1 MTTKNNNE
9 STVATAAGST
19 NNLPITIKAL
29 IEAGA
34 HFGHQTTKWNPKMLP
49 YIYGE
54 RNGIHIINLDLTLK
68 AWEKARKFIHETIAS
83 GGNILFVGT
92 KQQAREIVKAES
104 ERSESFC
111 VTSRW
116 LGGTLSN
123 FETIKNSI
131 DRMRKLEDLLTK
143 ADDETS
149 DVELNK
155 KEKLMIRRQLEK
167 LSANLGGI
175 RNMRKVPDVIFVVDV
190 NKEDIAV
197 AEAEKLHIPV
207 VALVDTNCN
216 PNKIAYPIPSND
228 DANRTVKL
236 FVSTIADTVIQ
247 ARAEYRAKV
256 PANDKQENNSRNSN
270 GGKSKKVDSEIRKDK
285 GDKGDKAVE
294 GAEAGEL
301 LVSNQEAAVN

>member
-1 MTTKNNNE
+1 MTNK
-9 STVATAAGST
+9 VADNSGNSAGS
-19 NNLPITIKAL
+19 NNTAISIKTL

-49 YIYGE
+49 NIYGE

-68 AWEKARKFIHETIAS
+68 AWEKAKKFIYETVAS

-92 KQQAREIVKAES
+92 KQQAREIVKAEA
-104 ERSESFC
+104 ERCEGFC

-175 RNMRKVPDVIFVVDV
+175 RNMRRVPDVIFVIDV

-197 AEAEKLHIPV
+197 AEAQRLHIPV

-216 PNKIAYPIPSND
+216 PQKIAYPIPSND
-228 DANRTVKL
+228 DANKTVKL
-236 FVSTIADTVIQ
+236 FVSTIADVVIQ
-247 ARAEYRAKV
+247 AKAEYKSKV
-256 PANDKQENNSRNSN
+256 PAQESRDSGENRGGGNNGGENISSSTKN
-270 GGKSKKVDSEIRKDK
+270 GGKSKKKS
-285 GDKGDKAVE
+285 
-294 GAEAGEL
+294 AEAVVVEEKGSKDEL
-301 LVSNQEAAVN
+301 IQESAV

>member
-1 MTTKNNNE
+1 MDKNNSSE
-9 STVATAAGST
+9 TTGASAPA
-19 NNLPITIKAL
+19 NLPISVKTL

-49 YIYGE
+49 YIYGQ
-54 RNGIHIINLDLTLK
+54 RNGIHIINLDITLK
-68 AWEKARKFIHETIAS
+68 AWERARKFIYETIAS

-131 DRMRKLEDLLTK
+131 DRMRKLEDLLIK
-143 ADDETS
+143 ADDENS
-149 DVELNK
+149 DVELHK
-155 KEKLMIRRQLEK
+155 KEKLMIRRQLDK

-175 RNMRKVPDVIFVVDV
+175 RNMRKVPDVIFVIDV

-207 VALVDTNCN
+207 VALVDTNCD
-216 PNKIAYPIPSND
+216 PDKIAYAIPSND

-236 FVSTIADTVIQ
+236 FVSAVADLVIQ
-247 ARAEYRAKV
+247 ARAEYKAKV
-256 PANDKQENNSRNSN
+256 PSQDNREASQSRNSN
-270 GGKSKKVDSEIRKDK
+270 GTKVKK
-285 GDKGDKAVE
+285 GAVE
-294 GAEAGEL
+294 PVGEVEKTEAGETL
-301 LVSNQEAAVN
+301 SANQEAVAS